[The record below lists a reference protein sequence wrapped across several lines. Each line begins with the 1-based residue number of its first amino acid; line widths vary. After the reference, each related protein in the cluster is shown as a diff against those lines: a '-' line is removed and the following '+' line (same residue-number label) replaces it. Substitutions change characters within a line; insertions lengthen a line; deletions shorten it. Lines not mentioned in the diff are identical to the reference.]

1 MTGGVWR
8 KVVAARSTVPMVDAA
23 RFERMEPTTACARH
37 PDRPAVT
44 VCVRCERSI
53 CMEDLVEAP
62 VGYQCVD
69 CARTASPVHRLGDL
83 DPTPNVTRALVGA
96 IVAVAA
102 LEAIGAVDVRAFAL
116 IPLLVGAGEWWRLVT
131 SALLH
136 AGIVHLAF
144 NGILLWRL
152 GAILEQRVGGTG
164 LLGIAASGMA
174 GGGLGV
180 VGLAWLTVATDL
192 TRIPLLGVVLATDPR
207 SLTVG
212 ASGAVFGLMGAILVL
227 IRREG
232 IDPWTTDIGSMVG
245 SLVLLNLILTFL
257 VPVISVGGH
266 VGGLLGGMLAGS
278 ITPTGRRAAFLQRLS
293 GSVIAI
299 VLLLAARGV
308 ATGLLAQFVG

>member
-1 MTGGVWR
+1 MDP
-8 KVVAARSTVPMVDAA
+8 S
-23 RFERMEPTTACARH
+23 TACARH

-69 CARTASPVHRLGDL
+69 CARTAPPVRRLGDPQ
-83 DPTPNVTRALVGA
+83 PTPSVTRVLVAA

-102 LEAIGAVDVRAFAL
+102 LEAAGAVELRTFAL
-116 IPLLVGAGEWWRLVT
+116 VPLLVGAGEWWRLIT

-152 GAILEQRVGGTG
+152 GTILEQRVGGAG
-164 LLGIAASGMA
+164 LAGVAASGMA

-180 VGLAWLTVATDL
+180 IGLAWLTATTGL
-192 TRIPLLGVVLATDPR
+192 AGVPLIGALLATDPR
-207 SLTVG
+207 SFTVG

-227 IRREG
+227 IRRDG
-232 IDPWTTDIGSMVG
+232 IDPRTTEIGSMVG
-245 SLVLLNLILTFL
+245 SLVLLNLVLTFL

-266 VGGLLGGMLAGS
+266 VGGLIGGMLAGAV
-278 ITPTGRRAAFLQRLS
+278 TPRGPRASPLRRLA
-293 GSVIAI
+293 GSVVAA
-299 VLLLAARGV
+299 VLLLSAHVV
-308 ATGLLAQFVG
+308 ATDMLERLLR